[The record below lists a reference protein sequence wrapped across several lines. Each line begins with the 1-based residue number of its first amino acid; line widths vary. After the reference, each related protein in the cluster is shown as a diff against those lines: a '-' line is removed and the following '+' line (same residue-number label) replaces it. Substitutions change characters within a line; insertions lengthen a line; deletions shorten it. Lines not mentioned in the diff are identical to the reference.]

1 MLQQEKGGRTKV
13 GTNDNKI
20 GTRIIIANARNEITT
35 IVYKRKTELY
45 GKKFPVKIPQ
55 KSIDEVA
62 KIHNLLNN
70 QKITKTLKTQ
80 RIATAKHHVLYG
92 QGNGFP
98 SPLLKLKM
106 NFVI

>member
-1 MLQQEKGGRTKV
+1 MCIR
-13 GTNDNKI
+13 
-20 GTRIIIANARNEITT
+20 
-35 IVYKRKTELY
+35 RKKELY
-45 GKKFPVKIPQ
+45 GNKLPFGLFQ
-55 KSIDEVA
+55 KNIDEVA